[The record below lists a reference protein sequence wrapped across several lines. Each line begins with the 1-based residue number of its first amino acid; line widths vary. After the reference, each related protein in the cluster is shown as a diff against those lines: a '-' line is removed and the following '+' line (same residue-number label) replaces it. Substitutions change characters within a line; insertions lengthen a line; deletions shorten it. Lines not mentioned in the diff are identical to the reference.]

1 LGYSEKRI
9 KFTLKLIDM
18 IYTYDKQK
26 LRYNKVSLRT
36 KTFTLLISLLVIWL
50 ISTAMSKTVTE
61 TFYVTGETKML
72 VLEEHNEFSEEK
84 LDAYL
89 KEINIKFPDIVKAQA
104 TLETG
109 YFKSEIFL
117 VNHNLFGMK
126 VAKLRPTTA
135 LGENRGHAYYDNWKQ
150 SVIDYAFY
158 QSSYLRQAKTEEEY
172 LGYLKI
178 SYAEDPNYINKLK
191 KLIK

>member
-1 LGYSEKRI
+1 
-9 KFTLKLIDM
+9 M

-26 LRYNKVSLRT
+26 LRYNKVSLMT
-36 KTFTLLISLLVIWL
+36 KTFTLLFLLLVIWL

>member
-1 LGYSEKRI
+1 
-9 KFTLKLIDM
+9 M
-18 IYTYDKQK
+18 IYTYDQQK

-50 ISTAMSKTVTE
+50 ISTAMSKAVTK

-109 YFKSEIFL
+109 YFKSEMFI

-135 LGENRGHAYYDNWKQ
+135 LGENLGHAFYDNWKQ
-150 SVIDYAFY
+150 SVLDYAFY
-158 QSSYLRQAKTEEEY
+158 QAAYLRQIKTDDEY
-172 LGYLKI
+172 LAYLELN
-178 SYAEDPNYINKLK
+178 YAEDPNYINKLK

>member
-1 LGYSEKRI
+1 
-9 KFTLKLIDM
+9 M

-109 YFKSEIFL
+109 YFKSEKVI
-117 VNHNLFGMK
+117 VNHKLFGMK

-135 LGENRGHAYYDNWKQ
+135 LGENLGHAFYDNWKQ
-150 SVIDYAFY
+150 SVLDYAFY
-158 QSSYLRQAKTEEEY
+158 QAAYLRQIKTDDEY
-172 LGYLKI
+172 LAYLELN
-178 SYAEDPNYINKLK
+178 YAEDPNYINKLK

>member
-1 LGYSEKRI
+1 
-9 KFTLKLIDM
+9 M
-18 IYTYDKQK
+18 IYTYDKQQ

-36 KTFTLLISLLVIWL
+36 KTFTLLISLLVIGFV
-50 ISTAMSKTVTE
+50 SSAMSKTVAE
-61 TFYVTGETKML
+61 KFYVEGETKML
-72 VLEEHNEFSEEK
+72 VLEEHNKFSEQS

-89 KEINIKFPDIVKAQA
+89 KEINIKFADIVKAQA

-109 YFKSEIFL
+109 YFKSEMFL

-135 LGENRGHAYYDNWKQ
+135 LGENLGHAYYDNWKQ
-150 SVIDYAFY
+150 SVLDYAFY
-158 QSSYLRQAKTEEEY
+158 QAAYLRQIKTQGDY
-172 LGYLKI
+172 LAYLELN
-178 SYAEDPNYINKLK
+178 YAEDPQYINKLK